1 MSEFLYPRVN
11 PDEKRELPK
20 IDFRLGYHDR
30 IHNAIIKNLENMGY
44 EIVYGD
50 MRERVRT
57 LAPYDKKKVK
67 KWIQEYTLFE
77 VRIIDMG
84 KGWALVE
91 VLANYKVRKIEDMDI
106 LYEKMIEVCSE
117 IHPDE

>member
-1 MSEFLYPRVN
+1 MSKFLYPLTN

-30 IHNAIIKNLENMGY
+30 IHNAIIKNLEKMGY
-44 EIVYGD
+44 ELVYCD
-50 MRERVRT
+50 VRERVRT
-57 LAPYDKKKVK
+57 LTPYDKNKVK
-67 KWIQEYTLFE
+67 NWIQEYTLFE
-77 VRIIDMG
+77 VRIVDMG
-84 KGWALVE
+84 KGWAMVE
-91 VLANYKVRKIEDMDI
+91 VLANFKVRKIEDMDI